1 MEFVT
6 VIMIYTS
13 EKDFAFV
20 KQNIVNKDVCR
31 FVAQE
36 MRLLDGMI
44 NYIDPNLGKE
54 PGQEESFSWYGPL
67 CLETLSLHIQ
77 PKLEE
82 VLGRK
87 LLPSYTYGRI
97 YRNNGHLD
105 KHLDRRASEYTVSVC
120 IEKDNTHDWEL
131 CVQRANKSVDVF
143 TLDVGDILV
152 YPGRDLVHWRQGKF
166 QGKEQV
172 QAFIQYVD
180 ADGDSVDL
188 KWDGRPAMGLEF
200 GTTQNSNH
208 NLDRQEDLQSKIS

>member
-20 KQNIVNKDVCR
+20 KQNVVDKEVCR

-36 MRLLDGMI
+36 MRLLDEMVSHV
-44 NYIDPNLGKE
+44 DPSMGKE

-77 PKLEE
+77 PKLEKI
-82 VLGRK
+82 LGRQV
-87 LLPSYTYGRI
+87 LPSYTYGRI
-97 YRNNGHLD
+97 YRTNGHLD

-120 IEKDNTHDWEL
+120 LEKDNTHDWEL
-131 CVQRANKSVDVF
+131 CVQRRNKNVDVF
-143 TLDVGDILV
+143 TLEVGDILV
-152 YPGRDLVHWRQGKF
+152 YPGRDLVHWRNGRF

-172 QAFIQYVD
+172 QGFIQYVD
-180 ADGDSVDL
+180 ANGDSTDL
-188 KWDGRPAMGLEF
+188 KWDGRPKMGLEF
-200 GTTQNSNH
+200 GSTLVEDH
-208 NLDRQEDLQSKIS
+208 NLNREQDLQSKIS